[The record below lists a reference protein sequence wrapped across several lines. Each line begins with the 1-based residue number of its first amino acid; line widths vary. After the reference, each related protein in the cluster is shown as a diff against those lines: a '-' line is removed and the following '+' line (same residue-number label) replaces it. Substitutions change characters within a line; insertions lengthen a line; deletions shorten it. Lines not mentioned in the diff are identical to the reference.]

1 MQSGVQCLTIL
12 LETLTIKVMAS
23 LQTLQA
29 MILGIV
35 QGLTEFLPVS
45 SSAHLLLIPWM
56 LGWEPMGLT
65 FDVILHGGTLI
76 ALVIYFRHEWL
87 QIIRQIFVSTKESR
101 DYSLATP
108 LMIGTFPAAIFGL
121 FFDDLIEHQ
130 LRSPE
135 IVVFTLFFFGLMLWA
150 ADKRGSQKRGLQGL
164 TGIDGL
170 IIGLAQAMALVP
182 GVSRSGITIT
192 AALFLGISRA
202 DSARFSFLLGTPI
215 IAGATVLKLYD
226 LLQTQDMIMASSA
239 PLVAGVLFSSIS
251 GFLCIK
257 YFLSFLRARTYL
269 AFVIYRLVLAVFILL
284 LLVL

>member
-1 MQSGVQCLTIL
+1 M
-12 LETLTIKVMAS
+12 EF

-45 SSAHLLLIPWM
+45 SSAHLLLVPWM

-87 QIIRQIFVSTKESR
+87 QIISQMFVSTKEAR
-101 DYSLATP
+101 NCSLAIP
-108 LMIGTFPAAIFGL
+108 LVIGTFPAAIFGL
-121 FFDDLIEHQ
+121 FFNDLIEHQ
-130 LRSPE
+130 LRSPK
-135 IVVFTLFFFGLMLWA
+135 IIVFTLIFFGLMLWV
-150 ADKRGSQKRGLQGL
+150 ADKRGSQKRGLHGL
-164 TGIDGL
+164 KGIDGL
-170 IIGLAQAMALVP
+170 IIGLAQAIALVP

-202 DSARFSFLLGTPI
+202 DSARFSFLLGMPI
-215 IAGATVLKLYD
+215 IAGATILKFYD
-226 LLQTQDMIMASSA
+226 LLQTQDMVIASIA
-239 PLVAGVLFSSIS
+239 PLAAGVLFSSIS

-257 YFLSFLRARTYL
+257 YFLSFLRSRTYMV
-269 AFVIYRLVLAVFILL
+269 FVGYRLVLAIFILL